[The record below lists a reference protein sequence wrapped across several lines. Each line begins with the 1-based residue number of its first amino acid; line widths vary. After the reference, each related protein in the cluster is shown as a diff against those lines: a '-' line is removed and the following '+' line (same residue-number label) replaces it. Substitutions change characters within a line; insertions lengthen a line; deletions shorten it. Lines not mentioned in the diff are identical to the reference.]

1 MKEKLQEYA
10 LLAEVISA
18 IAIVISLIFVG
29 IQINQNT
36 EQSRLDAI
44 IGIKKETL
52 IGGRAA
58 IQSEES
64 VSAIRKLLNDEPLS
78 SKEELYIS
86 FLANDI
92 FGVADIAFEQFQNGR
107 LGEDDLIPSMSQL
120 SFFMNFER
128 VRAHWERVK
137 TTNFQPDFI
146 EYVEEYVNKE

>member
-78 SKEELYIS
+78 SKEGLYIS
-86 FLANDI
+86 FMANDL

-107 LGEDDLIPSMSQL
+107 LGEDDLIPSMSQI
-120 SFFMNFER
+120 SVFMNYER
-128 VRAHWERVK
+128 VRTQWERVK

-146 EYVEEYVNKE
+146 EYVEKYVNKE